1 MYGGNWCPALH
12 TNDKHTQPPYSKS
25 IFKFKEVYYAQFSG
39 FMPYQVNPKAEKKS
53 TFNAIHIISWIH
65 ICIVISLATLK
76 GRMHCS
82 NLFWKLKMF
91 RRWQS
96 PGWTIPS
103 SPPTSHSTA
112 TRYSTWGTVC
122 SLKIMFFFS
131 FHCNPSHDQ
140 LILAKDLSVQSLL
153 LADHFLNDQPS
164 TGEGEFWKFLKDN
177 SLGEEGPIKEFITFY
192 KYPWIQSFD

>member
-25 IFKFKEVYYAQFSG
+25 FLKFKEVYYAQFSG

-103 SPPTSHSTA
+103 SPPTSRSTA

-122 SLKIMFFFS
+122 SLKIMFFLISLQPIPWPTHSRKRSQCTVTPIGRPFS
-131 FHCNPSHDQ
+131 ERPAQ
-140 LILAKDLSVQSLL
+140 YWRGRVLKIL
-153 LADHFLNDQPS
+153 
-164 TGEGEFWKFLKDN
+164 GR
-177 SLGEEGPIKEFITFY
+177 
-192 KYPWIQSFD
+192 